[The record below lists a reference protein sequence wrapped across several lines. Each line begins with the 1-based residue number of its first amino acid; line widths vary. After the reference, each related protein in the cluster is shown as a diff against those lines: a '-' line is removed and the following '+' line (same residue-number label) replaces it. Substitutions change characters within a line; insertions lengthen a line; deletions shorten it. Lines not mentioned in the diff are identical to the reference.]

1 VAIVAAQVLQI
12 SQLDH
17 PIRAALQPEKHI
29 CRLIIQGIKKRHPK
43 NTGNSLG
50 SQLSLRGDQKKPEM
64 QVALH
69 HPLQVGQTLNPAA
82 FLSERFEISETL

>member
-50 SQLSLRGDQKKPEM
+50 SQLSLRGDQKKTGDAGCFTSSTPGG
-64 QVALH
+64 
-69 HPLQVGQTLNPAA
+69 PN
-82 FLSERFEISETL
+82 FESCSVS